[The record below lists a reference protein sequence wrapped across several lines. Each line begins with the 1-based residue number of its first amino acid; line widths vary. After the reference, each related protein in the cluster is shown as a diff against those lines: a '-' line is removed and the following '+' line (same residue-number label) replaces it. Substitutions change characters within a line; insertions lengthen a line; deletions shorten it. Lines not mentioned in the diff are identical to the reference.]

1 MRLFLR
7 KSRVRYG
14 RSVGTR
20 SENAVVAITTEGL
33 CIFQSSLFRIASIFM
48 ASEARLTANVLSL
61 RRRRYSKHMVEP
73 SSQQTYSD
81 AVVFFG
87 ATGDLAYKQIFPA
100 LQKLAKRGKLA
111 GPVIGVAK
119 AGWNLEQFKQR
130 AQDSVEKHGGL
141 DPVGFPE
148 LLAKLRYVDGDYSD
162 AATFANVRKELGPA
176 KHPIHYLAIPPVL
189 FGEVLKQ
196 LKASG
201 SSEGARVVIEKPF
214 GHDLPSAI
222 ELNAIVHEVFR
233 EEDVFRIDHYLGK
246 NTVQNVIF
254 FRFANSFLEP
264 IWNNLYVESVQ
275 ITMAEQF
282 DVLDRGSFY
291 DAVGTVRDVVQNH
304 LLQVLSNIAMEPPPT
319 LSIESLRDER
329 VKVLKSVEPLTADNV
344 VRGQYIGYLDTPGVK
359 KDSTTETYVA
369 LQLAINSWRWRGV
382 PFFIRAGKSL
392 PISET
397 EVVAKLRP
405 PCPIFAVEPPPPN
418 YVRFRISGEPVIA
431 IGASI
436 KTAGDQL
443 EGCPIELIAD
453 QKCGEDTMLPY
464 EELLGDAMAG
474 NQTWFAREDYVEE
487 AWRIVDPIL
496 EGKGVH
502 KYQPGGWGPAEAD
515 KLVSSVGGWW
525 NPK

>member
-1 MRLFLR
+1 MAEA
-7 KSRVRYG
+7 S
-14 RSVGTR
+14 
-20 SENAVVAITTEGL
+20 
-33 CIFQSSLFRIASIFM
+33 SSLDQ
-48 ASEARLTANVLSL
+48 
-61 RRRRYSKHMVEP
+61 P
-73 SSQQTYSD
+73 YSD

-87 ATGDLAYKQIFPA
+87 ATGDLAYKQIFPS

-119 AGWNLEQFKQR
+119 AGWNLEQLKQR

-141 DPVGFPE
+141 DPVGFPI
-148 LLAKLRYVDGDYSD
+148 LLSKLRYVDGDYQD
-162 AATFANVRKELGPA
+162 AQTFAAVRKELGDA

-189 FGEVLKQ
+189 FGVVLQQ

-201 SSEGARVVIEKPF
+201 SSQGARVVIEKPF
-214 GHDLPSAI
+214 GHDLDSAMA
-222 ELNAIVHEVFR
+222 LNKTGHDVFA

-264 IWNNLYVESVQ
+264 IWNSLYVESVQ

-304 LLQVLSNIAMEPPPT
+304 LLQILSNIAMEPPPT

-329 VKVLKSVEPLTADNV
+329 VKVLKSVPLLPDQDV
-344 VRGQYIGYLDTPGVK
+344 VRGEYSGYLAPPGVK
-359 KDSTTETYVA
+359 PDSKTETYVA
-369 LQLAINSWRWRGV
+369 LKLTINSWRWRGI

-392 PISET
+392 PKTET
-397 EVVAKLRP
+397 EVIAKLRR
-405 PCPIFAVEPPPPN
+405 PCPIFSTEAPPQN
-418 YVRFRISGEPVIA
+418 YVRFRISGDPVIA

-443 EGCPIELIAD
+443 KGCPIELVAD
-453 QKCGEDTMLPY
+453 QECGEDIMLPY

-496 EGKGVH
+496 EKGSPIGY
-502 KYQPGGWGPAEAD
+502 KTDTWGPAEAD
-515 KLVSSVGGWW
+515 KLIAPHGEWW
-525 NPK
+525 APK

>member
-1 MRLFLR
+1 MADA
-7 KSRVRYG
+7 S
-14 RSVGTR
+14 SV
-20 SENAVVAITTEGL
+20 AL
-33 CIFQSSLFRIASIFM
+33 
-48 ASEARLTANVLSL
+48 
-61 RRRRYSKHMVEP
+61 P
-73 SSQQTYSD
+73 YSD
-81 AVVFFG
+81 ALVFFG
-87 ATGDLAYKQIFPA
+87 ATGDLAYKQIFPS
-100 LQKLAKRGKLA
+100 LQKLARRGKLA

-119 AGWNLEQFKQR
+119 AGWNLEQLKQR
-130 AQDSVEKHGGL
+130 ARDSVEKHGGL
-141 DPVGFPE
+141 DPVGFP
-148 LLAKLRYVDGDYSD
+148 LLLNKLRYVDGDYQD
-162 AATFANVRKELGPA
+162 AQTFAEVRRELGDA
-176 KHPIHYLAIPPVL
+176 KYPLHYLAIPPVL
-189 FGEVLKQ
+189 FGVVLQQ

-201 SSEGARVVIEKPF
+201 SSQGARVVIEKPF
-214 GHDLPSAI
+214 GKDLPSAMA
-222 ELNAIVHEVFR
+222 LNKTVHEVFK

-264 IWNNLYVESVQ
+264 IWNSLYVESVQ

-329 VKVLKSVEPLTADNV
+329 VKVLKSVQPLSENDV
-344 VRGQYIGYLDTPGVK
+344 VRGQYKGYLNTPGVK
-359 KDSTTETYVA
+359 PGSKTETYVA
-369 LQLAINSWRWRGV
+369 LRLAINSWRWRGV
-382 PFFIRAGKSL
+382 PFFVRAGKSL
-392 PISET
+392 PVTET

-405 PCPIFAVEPPPPN
+405 PCPIFSSEAPPPN
-418 YVRFRISGEPVIA
+418 YVRFRISGDPVIA

-443 EGCPIELIAD
+443 RGCPIELVAD
-453 QKCGEDTMLPY
+453 QECGEDIMLPY

-496 EGKGVH
+496 DSSKVSE
-502 KYQPGGWGPAEAD
+502 YQPGTWGPAEANQ
-515 KLVSSVGGWW
+515 LIASFGGWW
-525 NPK
+525 DPK

>member
-1 MRLFLR
+1 MAEANL
-7 KSRVRYG
+7 
-14 RSVGTR
+14 
-20 SENAVVAITTEGL
+20 
-33 CIFQSSLFRIASIFM
+33 SSGQ
-48 ASEARLTANVLSL
+48 
-61 RRRRYSKHMVEP
+61 P
-73 SSQQTYSD
+73 YSD

-87 ATGDLAYKQIFPA
+87 ATGDLAYKQIFPS
-100 LQKLAKRGKLA
+100 LQKLAKRGKLS

-119 AGWNLEQFKQR
+119 AGWNLEQFRQR

-141 DPVGFPE
+141 DPVGFPI
-148 LLAKLRYVDGDYSD
+148 LLSKLRYVDGDYKD
-162 AATFANVRKELGPA
+162 PQTFVNVRKELGAA

-189 FGEVLKQ
+189 FGEVLSQ

-214 GHDLPSAI
+214 GHDLASAVA
-222 ELNAIVHEVFR
+222 LNKIVHEVFD
-233 EEDVFRIDHYLGK
+233 EQNVFRIDHYLGK

-264 IWNNLYVESVQ
+264 IWNSLYVESVQ

-282 DVLDRGSFY
+282 DVAGRGSFY
-291 DAVGTVRDVVQNH
+291 DDVGAVRDVVQNH

-329 VKVLKSVEPLTADNV
+329 VKVLKSVQPLKSEDV
-344 VRGQYIGYLDTPGVK
+344 VRGQYAGYLATTGVK
-359 KDSTTETYVA
+359 PGSKTETFVA
-369 LQLAINSWRWRGV
+369 LRLTINSWRWRGI

-392 PISET
+392 PNTVT
-397 EVVAKLRP
+397 EVIAKLRA
-405 PCPIFAVEPPPPN
+405 PCPIFSDKAPPSN
-418 YVRFRISGEPVIA
+418 YVRFRISGDPVIA

-443 EGCPIELIAD
+443 RGCSIELLAD
-453 QKCGEDTMLPY
+453 QECGEDTMLPY

-496 EGKGVH
+496 DKQDAIV
-502 KYQPGGWGPAEAD
+502 YQPGSWGPAQAD
-515 KLVSSVGGWW
+515 ELVAPYGEWW
-525 NPK
+525 EPK

>member
-1 MRLFLR
+1 MPDAT
-7 KSRVRYG
+7 
-14 RSVGTR
+14 SV
-20 SENAVVAITTEGL
+20 EL
-33 CIFQSSLFRIASIFM
+33 
-48 ASEARLTANVLSL
+48 
-61 RRRRYSKHMVEP
+61 P
-73 SSQQTYSD
+73 YSD

-87 ATGDLAYKQIFPA
+87 ATGDLAYKQIFPS

-119 AGWNLEQFKQR
+119 AGWTLDQLRQR
-130 AQDSVEKHGGL
+130 AEDSVTKHGGL
-141 DPVGFPE
+141 DPVGFPI
-148 LLAKLRYVDGDYSD
+148 LLDKLRYVDGDYND
-162 AATFANVRKELGPA
+162 GQTFANVRKELGSA
-176 KHPIHYLAIPPVL
+176 KHPIHYLAIPPFLFPVVL
-189 FGEVLKQ
+189 NQ
-196 LKASG
+196 LKVSG
-201 SSEGARVVIEKPF
+201 SSQGARVVIEKPF
-214 GHDLPSAI
+214 GHDLASALA
-222 ELNAIVHEVFR
+222 LNKVVHGVFA

-264 IWNNLYVESVQ
+264 IWNSLYVESVQ

-282 DVLDRGSFY
+282 NVLDRGSFY

-329 VKVLKSVEPLTADNV
+329 VKVLKSVQPLTEEDV
-344 VRGQYIGYLDTPGVK
+344 VRGQYGGYLDTPGVK
-359 KDSTTETYVA
+359 KDSKTETYVA
-369 LQLAINSWRWRGV
+369 LRLAINSWRWRGI
-382 PFFIRAGKSL
+382 PFYVRAGKSL
-392 PISET
+392 PLTET
-397 EVVAKLRP
+397 EVIAKLRP
-405 PCPIFAVEPPPPN
+405 PCPIFSTVAPPAN

-443 EGCPIELIAD
+443 QGCSIELLAD
-453 QKCGEDTMLPY
+453 QECGADEMLPY

-496 EGKGVH
+496 DKPNVSP
-502 KYQPGGWGPAEAD
+502 YQPGTWGPKEAD
-515 KLVSSVGGWW
+515 KLIAAHGGWW
-525 NPK
+525 DPK

>member
-1 MRLFLR
+1 MA
-7 KSRVRYG
+7 
-14 RSVGTR
+14 
-20 SENAVVAITTEGL
+20 EA
-33 CIFQSSLFRIASIFM
+33 SSIDQ
-48 ASEARLTANVLSL
+48 
-61 RRRRYSKHMVEP
+61 P
-73 SSQQTYSD
+73 YSD

-87 ATGDLAYKQIFPA
+87 ATGDLAYKQIFPS
-100 LQKLAKRGKLA
+100 LQQLAKRGKLA

-119 AGWNLEQFKQR
+119 AGWNLDQFKQR

-141 DPVGFPE
+141 DPVAFPK
-148 LLAKLRYVDGDYSD
+148 LLAKLRYVDGDYND
-162 AATFANVRKELGPA
+162 PQTFANVRTELGAA
-176 KHPIHYLAIPPVL
+176 KHPIHYLAIPPFL
-189 FGEVLKQ
+189 FGKVLTQ

-214 GHDLPSAI
+214 GNDLASALA
-222 ELNAIVHEVFR
+222 LNKTVHEVFA
-233 EEDVFRIDHYLGK
+233 EENVFRIDHYLGK
-246 NTVQNVIF
+246 NTVQNVIY

-264 IWNNLYVESVQ
+264 IWNSLYVESVQ

-304 LLQVLSNIAMEPPPT
+304 LLQILSNIAMEPPPT

-329 VKVLKSVEPLTADNV
+329 VKVLKSVQPLCDQDV
-344 VRGQYIGYLDTPGVK
+344 IRGQYKGYLDTPGVK
-359 KDSTTETYVA
+359 PGSKTETYVA
-369 LQLAINSWRWRGV
+369 LRLAINSWRWRGV

-392 PISET
+392 PKSET

-405 PCPIFAVEPPPPN
+405 PCPIFSSEAPPAN
-418 YVRFRISGEPVIA
+418 YVRFRISGDPVIA

-443 EGCPIELIAD
+443 HGCPIELIAD
-453 QKCGEDTMLPY
+453 QECGTDEMLPY

-487 AWRIVDPIL
+487 AWRIIDPIL
-496 EGKGVH
+496 DNQQVFD
-502 KYQPGGWGPAEAD
+502 YQPGTWGPEPAD
-515 KLVSSVGGWW
+515 KLMAESGGWSD
-525 NPK
+525 PK